1 MYLDLAFD
9 DDRRIQ
15 GQFRG
20 PSNCPGAD
28 RCIFPKEPDHKIRE
42 PIDDLGRAV
51 NAGAASTSQ
60 TRNQATM
67 RSRSPKFVPGHLENR
82 ESDALRSRSS
92 RQGLKFEAHLASRG
106 GE

>member
-9 DDRRIQ
+9 DDRHIP

-28 RCIFPKEPDHKIRE
+28 RCILPEERDHEIRE

-51 NAGAASTSQ
+51 NAGAASTSPK

-67 RSRSPKFVPGHLENR
+67 RSRSPKFSLEIPQNR

-92 RQGLKFEAHLASRG
+92 LLEG
-106 GE
+106 